1 MSESFPL
8 VIYAYTD
15 RFTLSLYKMAS
26 KEVIP
31 SFDIA
36 FSSSYKEVVDEVKNA
51 PNSPALI
58 LLDVDRERS
67 KELEELL
74 AKNIHEDV
82 PFIFLTSRENEDIML
97 WAKEFRALS
106 VLSSPGNLESMKLV
120 IDVVNIFT
128 M

>member
-1 MSESFPL
+1 MPKSFPL

-31 SFDIA
+31 SFEIA
-36 FSSSYKEVVDEVKNA
+36 FTSSYHELATTVM
-51 PNSPALI
+51 NSSTRPALI
-58 LLDVDRERS
+58 LLDVDRENS
-67 KELEELL
+67 EELEEL
-74 AKNIHEDV
+74 AKENIHEDI
-82 PFIFLTSRENEDIML
+82 PFIFLSSRENEDVLL

-120 IDVVNIFT
+120 IDVVNIF
-128 M
+128 MM

>member
-26 KEVIP
+26 QEVIP
-31 SFDIA
+31 NFEIA
-36 FSSSYKEVVDEVKNA
+36 FAASYRDLASEVVNA
-51 PNSPALI
+51 STRPALI
-58 LLDVDRERS
+58 LLDVDQENS
-67 KELEELL
+67 QELEELL
-74 AKNIHEDV
+74 TENIHEDV
-82 PFIFLTSRENEDIML
+82 PFIFLSSRENEDVML

-106 VLSSPGNLESMKLV
+106 VLTSPGNLESMKLV